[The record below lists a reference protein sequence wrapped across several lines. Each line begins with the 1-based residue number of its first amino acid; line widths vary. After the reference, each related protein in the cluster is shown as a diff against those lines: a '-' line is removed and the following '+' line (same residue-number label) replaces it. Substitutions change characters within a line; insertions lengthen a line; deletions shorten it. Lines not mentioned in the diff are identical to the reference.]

1 MPGYGTV
8 MGESMTEAAT
18 KPIYTID
25 TRNNLAAHEGAVEPA
40 PGVVQF
46 TSQEELEALA
56 ADWPGSRLVDIW
68 NRFPGNTRV
77 KKFTNRQ
84 TAIRRIWKALEA
96 NTARPSA
103 ARLVRQ
109 SKQGKPS
116 AKTSPAATKAET
128 ILALLRKPGGAT
140 LKALMEATGWQAH
153 SVRGFIS
160 GQLAKKKR
168 LKIKSMK
175 RAGERVY
182 SVRS

>member
-1 MPGYGTV
+1 MADVNNKLT
-8 MGESMTEAAT
+8 
-18 KPIYTID
+18 YTID
-25 TRNNLAAHEGAVEPA
+25 THNDIVAHAETSEPA
-40 PGVVQF
+40 LGLPRF
-46 TSQEELEALA
+46 ASQEELEALA
-56 ADWPGSRLVDIW
+56 TDWPGSRLVDIW
-68 NRFPGNTRV
+68 NRFPGNTPV

-96 NTARPSA
+96 NTARPTA
-103 ARLVRQ
+103 ARLVRP
-109 SKQGKPS
+109 SKQGNPG
-116 AKTSPAATKAET
+116 AKTSAAATKAET
-128 ILALLRKPGGAT
+128 ILGLLRKPGGAT

-168 LKIKSMK
+168 LKIKSVK